1 MKKIIA
7 IFTIFMMISTSMIA
21 CEKEEKTTINFLNWG
36 ENIAEGLI
44 DEFEKK
50 YVSQGYQTNRDSEET
65 LSIGWSLLSIL
76 PRSELKRIKDEF
88 LDKYYEE
95 EKS

>member
-7 IFTIFMMISTSMIA
+7 IFTVFIMISATMIS
-21 CEKEEKTTINFLNWG
+21 CKKDEKTTINFLNWG

-50 YVSQGYQTNRDSEET
+50 YVSQGYQTNRDIEET

>member
-1 MKKIIA
+1 MNRVSAFLSQYITKGLERWNLSTDADIDKKYA
-7 IFTIFMMISTSMIA
+7 KFA
-21 CEKEEKTTINFLNWG
+21 
-36 ENIAEGLI
+36 

-50 YVSQGYQTNRDSEET
+50 YVSQGYQTNRDIEET